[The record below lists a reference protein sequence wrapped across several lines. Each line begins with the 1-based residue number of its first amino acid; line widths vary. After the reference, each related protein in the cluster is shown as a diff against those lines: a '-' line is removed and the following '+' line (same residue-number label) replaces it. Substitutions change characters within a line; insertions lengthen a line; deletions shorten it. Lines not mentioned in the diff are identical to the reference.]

1 MVNKEYYLSSLDSV
15 SFEPTRKYSI
25 VKMLAFT
32 SGKKCMLVKVDPV
45 VIGQPYGL
53 GSQDIEHLVLT
64 NRHEGEGLDP
74 IRSFPCFVFITRPLF
89 DVMEDR
95 DVIEKEDLENLAW
108 GELYRTK
115 HDADNHVF
123 D

>member
-1 MVNKEYYLSSLDSV
+1 MDRKKYYLSSLESV
-15 SFEPTRKYSI
+15 SFELTRECSVI
-25 VKMLAFT
+25 KMLAFT

-53 GSQDIEHLVLT
+53 GSEDIEHLVLT

-74 IRSFPCFVFITRPLF
+74 IVSFPCFVFITRPLF
-89 DVMEDR
+89 DVAENR
-95 DVIEKEDLENLAW
+95 DIIDKEDLENLAW

-115 HDADNHVF
+115 YDADNHVF